1 MSPSQGRNPLTLPLI
16 AVSAVAML
24 EAVLLVVVLLR
35 DRPTQSVAAVTLPT
49 VTAGSM
55 TATAVPAPA
64 SPTPTVPATAPA
76 PHGKVGQ
83 RVDAGGFGI
92 TVEKQINDPQT
103 YKDQVTIGAN
113 ERYLALLVLVENNT
127 GGNAQLFPSQFILKD
142 DQGFTYDQLGIH
154 GTMPVL
160 EWQTLGNRQSVRGHV
175 DFVIPKSTRSL
186 TLIYG
191 DARDGAP
198 PIQIDLGK

>member
-1 MSPSQGRNPLTLPLI
+1 LTLPLLL
-16 AVSAVAML
+16 VSAVAVV
-24 EAVLLVVVLLR
+24 EAILLGVLLLHRPVQPVVIAT
-35 DRPTQSVAAVTLPT
+35 PPT
-49 VTAGSM
+49 VNAGSATTAPP
-55 TATAVPAPA
+55 TATPPAR
-64 SPTPTVPATAPA
+64 TTAAAAAAAAA
-76 PHGKVGQ
+76 PHGRVGQ
-83 RVDAGGFGI
+83 RVESGGFGI
-92 TVEKQINDPQT
+92 TVEKQINEPQT

-175 DFVIPKSTRSL
+175 DFVVPKSAKGL
-186 TLIYG
+186 TLVYG
-191 DARDGAP
+191 DTSREGSQP
-198 PIQIDLGK
+198 VQIDLGK